1 MTQTEPQIE
10 PGAEDAG
17 LDALGEIERQV
28 LWLSTAIVHYAN
40 RVRPNPGGLKV
51 GGHQASSASM
61 VSIMT
66 SLWFRHLRAEDRV
79 SVKPHASPVLH
90 AINYLLGE
98 LDESYLPTLRAFGGL
113 QSYPS
118 RVKDPDPVDYSTG
131 SVGIGA
137 TAPIWGAVA
146 RRYLTGRFPDGDP
159 GTANSGTAN
168 SGTGTGVTGRQ
179 YSLLGDAE
187 LDEGAV
193 WEAIVDPGVAEM
205 GEIVWVVDVNRQS
218 LDRVVPGSATDR
230 LRGMFAA
237 AGWQVITLKYG
248 RLLEDLFGRTGGDA
262 LRQRIDAMPNPE
274 YQRLLRCDAEE
285 LRRRLPGGDP
295 SIAGL
300 IAGLDDAALAAAI
313 RNLGGHDLGALDAA
327 YDAIDDNRPT
337 IILAYTIK
345 GHGLAVEGHPQNH
358 SALLTN
364 EQIRQLAA
372 QLGVD
377 PDQPWQR
384 PAGPSA
390 AGRLCAQT
398 AARLRRPQVPPQAP
412 PPLPIDLGRTP
423 TGVATTQAA
432 LGRALLDLTREAPEA
447 ARRVV
452 TVSPDVSSST
462 NLGGWVNKVGVWSA
476 SERLDWFADDAETIL
491 HWREKP
497 TGQHIELGIAETNLV
512 GLLGELGATWSRW
525 GQPLFPIGVMYDPF
539 VERALEPWSFGIY
552 AGGQSILVGTPS
564 GVTLAPEGGAHQ
576 SITTPSIGIE
586 QPGCVS
592 YEPAFATDT
601 EWCLLASL
609 AGLGKPEGR
618 SAYLRLST
626 RPVSQKLADVPAD
639 PAARE
644 RRRRQVVA
652 GAYPLRRT
660 ENPKVTIAA
669 MGAVVPEALAAAERL
684 DGTGT
689 PADVVCVTSPGL
701 LFRAL
706 RARQGLQQDES
717 WILGQAFPAA
727 RATPLVTVLDGH
739 PHTLAFLAT
748 VNHVPLATLGVAQFG
763 QSGAIEDL
771 YRYNGIDTD
780 SIVRAALDLIP

>member
-1 MTQTEPQIE
+1 MADIIQSPPQTESIR
-10 PGAEDAG
+10 
-17 LDALGEIERQV
+17 ALSEIERQV
-28 LWLSTAIVHYAN
+28 LWLSTAIIDHAN
-40 RVRPNPGGLKV
+40 RVRPNPGGMKV

-66 SLWFRHLRAEDRV
+66 SLWFGHLRAQDRV

-98 LDESYLPTLRAFGGL
+98 LDESYLPTLRAFAGL

-137 TAPIWGAVA
+137 TAPVWGAVA
-146 RRYLTGRFPDGDP
+146 SRYLKHHFASRDGELP
-159 GTANSGTAN
+159 A
-168 SGTGTGVTGRQ
+168 GRQ

-193 WEAIVDPGVAEM
+193 WEAIVDPAVAEL
-205 GEIVWVVDVNRQS
+205 GEVVWVVDVNRQS
-218 LDRVVPGSATDR
+218 LDRVVPLITADR
-230 LRGMFAA
+230 LRGMFVA

-248 RLLEDLFGRTGGDA
+248 RLLEDLFARPGGDA
-262 LRQRIDAMPNPE
+262 LRHRIDAMPNPE
-274 YQRLLRCDAEE
+274 YQRLLRCDAAE
-285 LRRRLPGGDP
+285 LRRRLPGGDEAL
-295 SIAGL
+295 AGL
-300 IAGLDDAALAAAI
+300 IASLDDATLAAAI
-313 RNLGGHDLGALDAA
+313 RNLGGHDLSSLDEA
-327 YDAIDDNRPT
+327 YRAIDDNRPT
-337 IILAYTIK
+337 LILAYTIK
-345 GHGLAVEGHPQNH
+345 GYSLPIEGHPQNH
-358 SALLTN
+358 SALLTA
-364 EQIRQLAA
+364 EQMRELASH
-372 QLGVD
+372 LGTD
-377 PDQPWQR
+377 ADHPWSRFAPDT
-384 PAGPSA
+384 A
-390 AGRLCAQT
+390 AGRLCAET
-398 AARLRRPQVPPQAP
+398 SRRLRRPVVPAQAP
-412 PPLPIDLGRTP
+412 PYVPTDLGRTP
-423 TGVATTQAA
+423 SGVATTQAA

-476 SERLDWFADDAETIL
+476 RERTDWFADDAETIL

-512 GLLGELGATWSRW
+512 GLIGELGATWSRW
-525 GQPLFPIGVMYDPF
+525 AQPLLPIGVLYDPF

-564 GVTLAPEGGAHQ
+564 GVSLAPEGGAHQ

-586 QPGCVS
+586 QPGCVA
-592 YEPAFATDT
+592 YEPAFAIDT

-609 AGLGKPEGR
+609 ARLGRPDGS

-626 RPVSQKLADVPAD
+626 RPVSQKLAGVPAD

-660 ENPKVTIAA
+660 AAPKVTIAA

-684 DGTGT
+684 SAAGL

-701 LFRAL
+701 IFQAL
-706 RARQGLQQDES
+706 RVRQGLAAGGET
-717 WILGQAFPAA
+717 WILDQAFPVT

-748 VNHVPLATLGVAQFG
+748 INRVPHAALGVAQFG
-763 QSGAIEDL
+763 QSGSIEDL
-771 YRYNGIDTD
+771 YRYNGLDTD
-780 SIVRAALDLIP
+780 SIIRAALDLVP

>member
-1 MTQTEPQIE
+1 MTELKPQTE
-10 PGAEDAG
+10 G

-28 LWLSTAIVHYAN
+28 LWLSTAIVHHAN

-137 TAPIWGAVA
+137 TAPIWGAMA
-146 RRYLTGRFPDGDP
+146 RRYLSNRFPDRG
-159 GTANSGTAN
+159 SGAAAA
-168 SGTGTGVTGRQ
+168 GRQ

-193 WEAIVDPGVAEM
+193 WEAIVDPGVADL

-218 LDRVVPGSATDR
+218 LDRVVPGIAADR

-248 RLLEDLFGRTGGDA
+248 RLLEDLFGRAGGDA
-262 LRQRIDAMPNPE
+262 LRQRIDDMPNPE
-274 YQRLLRCDAEE
+274 YQRLLRCDAGE
-285 LRRRLPGGDP
+285 LRRRLPGDDA
-295 SIAGL
+295 SIAAL
-300 IAGLDDAALAAAI
+300 IAGLDDAALAAGV

-327 YDAIDDNRPT
+327 YDAIDDDRPT

-358 SALLTN
+358 SALLTSDQLN
-364 EQIRQLAA
+364 QLAA
-372 QLGVD
+372 ELGTD
-377 PDQPWQR
+377 PGQPWRR
-384 PAGPSA
+384 PDGPSA
-390 AGRLCAQT
+390 AGLLAAQT
-398 AARLRRPQVPPQAP
+398 AGRLRRPEVPSQVPPQVPA
-412 PPLPIDLGRTP
+412 DLGRTP
-423 TGVATTQAA
+423 GGVATTQAA

-447 ARRVV
+447 AARVV

-476 SERLDWFADDAETIL
+476 RERLDWFADDAETIL

-525 GQPLFPIGVMYDPF
+525 GQPLFPIGVLYDPF

-564 GVTLAPEGGAHQ
+564 GVSLAPEGGAHQ

-609 AGLGKPEGR
+609 ARLGRPEGS

-652 GAYPLRRT
+652 GAYPLRRA
-660 ENPKVTIAA
+660 EHPKVTIAA
-669 MGAVVPEALAAAERL
+669 MGALVPEALAAAERL
-684 DGTGT
+684 DQAGV

-706 RARQGLQQDES
+706 RARQGLQAGES
-717 WILGQAFPAA
+717 WILDQVFPAA

-748 VNHVPLATLGVAQFG
+748 VNQVPLAALGVAQFG

-771 YRYNGIDTD
+771 YRYNAIDTD
-780 SIVRAALDLIP
+780 SIIRAALDLVP

>member
-1 MTQTEPQIE
+1 MTQAKETGPQT
-10 PGAEDAG
+10 GTAG

-90 AINYLLGE
+90 AINYLLGA

-137 TAPIWGAVA
+137 TAPIWGGVA
-146 RRYLTGRFPDGDP
+146 RRYLADRFPEGDA
-159 GTANSGTAN
+159 GAVTA
-168 SGTGTGVTGRQ
+168 GRQ

-205 GEIVWVVDVNRQS
+205 GEIAWVVDVNRQS
-218 LDRVVPGSATDR
+218 LDRVVPGIAADR
-230 LRGMFAA
+230 LRGMFTA

-248 RLLEDLFGRTGGDA
+248 RLLDELFARAGGDA
-262 LRQRIDAMPNPE
+262 LRRRIDSMPNPE
-274 YQRLLRCDAEE
+274 YQRLLRCDASE
-285 LRRRLPGGDP
+285 LRRRLPGGEE

-313 RNLGGHDLGALDAA
+313 RNLGGHDLAALDAA
-327 YDAIDDNRPT
+327 YGAIDDDRPT

-345 GHGLAVEGHPQNH
+345 GYGLAVEGHPQNH
-358 SALLTN
+358 SALLTQ
-364 EQIRQLAA
+364 EQISQLAV
-372 QLGVD
+372 QLGTD
-377 PDQPWQR
+377 ADQPWRR
-384 PAGPSA
+384 PAADSA

-398 AARLRRPQVPPQAP
+398 AGRLRRRAVPPGAP
-412 PPLPIDLGRTP
+412 PAVPADMGRTP
-423 TGVATTQAA
+423 AGVATTQAA
-432 LGRALLDLTREAPEA
+432 LGRALLDLTREAPA
-447 ARRVV
+447 AAARVV

-462 NLGGWVNKVGVWSA
+462 NLGGWVNKIGVWSA
-476 SERLDWFADDAETIL
+476 RERLDWFADDAETIL

-525 GQPLFPIGVMYDPF
+525 GQPLFPIGVLYDPF

-564 GVTLAPEGGAHQ
+564 GVSLAPEGGAHQ

-592 YEPAFATDT
+592 YEPAFAIDT

-609 AGLGKPEGR
+609 ARLGRPDGS

-652 GAYPLRRT
+652 GAYPLRRAAK
-660 ENPKVTIAA
+660 PAVTIAA

-684 DGTGT
+684 EAAGA
-689 PADVVCVTSPGL
+689 PADVVLRHRPRAGIPRPARPPG
-701 LFRAL
+701 
-706 RARQGLQQDES
+706 
-717 WILGQAFPAA
+717 PAA
-727 RATPLVTVLDGH
+727 RRGLD
-739 PHTLAFLAT
+739 P
-748 VNHVPLATLGVAQFG
+748 
-763 QSGAIEDL
+763 
-771 YRYNGIDTD
+771 
-780 SIVRAALDLIP
+780 